1 VLNLQRVYAVESCR
15 SCADRTTRIMS
26 YNVTLGCSCRVYV
39 SVDPRTDVAHTRVIE
54 SRGDACRDRHH
65 DIGTRLRLREV
76 LPDERSQPPVV
87 EHLRG

>member
-1 VLNLQRVYAVESCR
+1 
-15 SCADRTTRIMS
+15 MS

-39 SVDPRTDVAHTRVIE
+39 SVDPRTEVAHTRVIE

-65 DIGTRLRLREV
+65 DIGTRLRLWEL

-87 EHLRG
+87 EHLRA